1 MAHRP
6 QQLER
11 LGDLTIPGL
20 QRLLASEPS
29 LEARRRMEA
38 LLEKLTT
45 GVLNA
50 EEIRIVRAI
59 ESLDKMNHADARAL
73 LQTLAQGAPG
83 ALTTRHAQWSLDRM
97 TK

>member
-1 MAHRP
+1 
-6 QQLER
+6 
-11 LGDLTIPGL
+11 
-20 QRLLASEPS
+20 
-29 LEARRRMEA
+29 MEA

-97 TK
+97 TKYQKCAVVFAPKVLNLKAQGRAAYPG